1 MFLLPLVI
9 IVVALLFFK
18 DYIPGKKKSPL
29 DILKERYAM
38 GEISQKEFEDMKQQ
52 LS

>member
-1 MFLLPLVI
+1 MFLLPLVL

-18 DYIPGKKKSPL
+18 DYIPGSRKSPL
-29 DILKERYAM
+29 DILKERYAK
-38 GEISQKEFEDMKQQ
+38 GEISTEEFEDMKQQ